1 MPHSHIRV
9 ITVFRSLRDESPTPR
24 DLDKQEAVPV
34 LQIGPV
40 ASSVKLPRLG
50 TFGAGGF
57 VVSCSPYIF
66 SLVILCYFFLFSRP
80 PCFEVLEYVRSLFG
94 SVRAWSDRDWCRG
107 QSDAGTLT
115 LAVLCLPWSTNPQ
128 SLSTKSYIVP
138 HMDKISYTMGELT
151 QAKKLNHCSTICL
164 DHRIVLLR
172 AGPCNIAN
180 LHRNAISE
188 AIPGWDGE

>member
-66 SLVILCYFFLFSRP
+66 LWLFYVIFSYS
-80 PCFEVLEYVRSLFG
+80 VVRRALRFWNMCDHF
-94 SVRAWSDRDWCRG
+94 SVRYVHGLIGIGVA
-107 QSDAGTLT
+107 
-115 LAVLCLPWSTNPQ
+115 
-128 SLSTKSYIVP
+128 
-138 HMDKISYTMGELT
+138 
-151 QAKKLNHCSTICL
+151 
-164 DHRIVLLR
+164 
-172 AGPCNIAN
+172 AN
-180 LHRNAISE
+180 LMPA
-188 AIPGWDGE
+188 P

>member
-57 VVSCSPYIF
+57 YTPMQHTTIDN
-66 SLVILCYFFLFSRP
+66 FFAMHHNKAHDFLNMTLS
-80 PCFEVLEYVRSLFG
+80 
-94 SVRAWSDRDWCRG
+94 SVCKVALWIRR
-107 QSDAGTLT
+107 
-115 LAVLCLPWSTNPQ
+115 
-128 SLSTKSYIVP
+128 
-138 HMDKISYTMGELT
+138 
-151 QAKKLNHCSTICL
+151 
-164 DHRIVLLR
+164 
-172 AGPCNIAN
+172 
-180 LHRNAISE
+180 
-188 AIPGWDGE
+188 